1 MADAAVI
8 NAVETMLAKDVVSS
22 KMAMAYIT
30 VNSNRL
36 KLFQAV
42 SLEAKLD
49 KEKKEVAILGRMQ
62 KGNKTTSAKGSGKLK
77 IYKNTPLFDEMMEKL
92 INEGVDT
99 YFDMQVSNSDPTSD
113 AGRRTI
119 TLLNCNINSSTIA
132 AFDADGDWLTDDIDF
147 TFEGFKIPENFKILD
162 GMTK

>member
-8 NAVETMLAKDVVSS
+8 KAVETMLAKDVVSS

-30 VNSNRL
+30 VDGKRH
-36 KLFQAV
+36 KLFQAI

-49 KEKKEVAILGRMQ
+49 KEKKEVPILGRMQ
-62 KGNKTTSAKGSGKLK
+62 KGNKVTSLKGSGKLK
-77 IYKNTPLFDEMMEKL
+77 IYKNTPLFDEMVEKL
-92 INEGVDT
+92 ANDGVDT
-99 YFDMQVSNSDPTSD
+99 YFDMQISNSDPTSD

-119 TLLNCNINSSTIA
+119 TLIDCNIDSSTIA
-132 AFDADGDWLTDDIDF
+132 NFDADGDWLTDDIDF

-162 GMTK
+162 GMAI

>member
-22 KMAMAYIT
+22 KMAMAYIAI
-30 VNSNRL
+30 NGNRY

-42 SLEAKLD
+42 SLEAKLY

-62 KGNKTTSAKGSGKLK
+62 KGNKATSVKGSGKLK

-92 INEGVDT
+92 TNEGVDT

-119 TLLNCNINSSTIA
+119 TLLNCNIDSSTIA

>member
-1 MADAAVI
+1 MADAVI
-8 NAVETMLAKDVVSS
+8 KAVETMLAKDVVSS

-30 VNSNRL
+30 IDGKRH
-36 KLFQAV
+36 KLFQAI

-62 KGNKTTSAKGSGKLK
+62 KGNKVTSLKGSGKLK
-77 IYKNTPLFDEMMEKL
+77 IYKNTPLFDQMIEKL
-92 INEGVDT
+92 ANDGVDT
-99 YFDMQVSNSDPTSD
+99 YFDMQISNSDPTSD

-119 TLLNCNINSSTIA
+119 TLLDCNIDSSTIA
-132 AFDADGDWLTDDIDF
+132 SFDADGDWLTDDIDF

-162 GMTK
+162 GMTI

>member
-62 KGNKTTSAKGSGKLK
+62 KGNKATSAKGSGKLK

>member
-8 NAVETMLAKDVVSS
+8 KAVETMLAKDVVSS
-22 KMAMAYIT
+22 KMAMAYIK
-30 VNSNRL
+30 VDGKRH
-36 KLFQAV
+36 KLFQAI

-62 KGNKTTSAKGSGKLK
+62 KGNKVTSLKGSGKLK
-77 IYKNTPLFDEMMEKL
+77 IYKNTPLFDEMIEKL
-92 INEGVDT
+92 ANEGVDT

-119 TLLNCNINSSTIA
+119 TLIDCNIDSSTIA
-132 AFDADGDWLTDDIDF
+132 SFDADGDWLTDDIDF

-162 GMTK
+162 GMTI